1 MPSSTDPAGTIDQS
15 KLIELTTEI
24 VAAYVSHHSIRPS
37 DVPELI
43 RTVASSLQL
52 PGRPEAQAAPTPAV
66 PVRRSI
72 AKDHLVCLL
81 CGRKQKTLKR
91 HLMTAHGLTPTEY
104 REQFTLSAEYPMVA
118 PDYSTRRSEMA
129 KQLGLGRRR
138 EPEQPT
144 RGRKG
149 QVAAAAPPARRRGRS
164 RDLGDGR
171 SEG

>member
-1 MPSSTDPAGTIDQS
+1 MAGQNDNDALDQT
-15 KLIELTTEI
+15 KLIELTTAI
-24 VAAYVSHHSIRPS
+24 VSAYVAHHSIRPS

-52 PGRPEAQAAPTPAV
+52 PGRVETQAAPAPAV

-91 HLMTAHGLTPTEY
+91 HLMTAHGMSPSDY
-104 REQFTLSAEYPMVA
+104 RDQFGLNPDSPMVA

-138 EPEQPT
+138 EPEP
-144 RGRKG
+144 
-149 QVAAAAPPARRRGRS
+149 APPPPARRRGRRKEQS
-164 RDLGDGR
+164 DAA
-171 SEG
+171 

>member
-1 MPSSTDPAGTIDQS
+1 MPNSTDPAGTIDQS

-52 PGRPEAQAAPTPAV
+52 PGRAETPAAPAPAV

-72 AKDHLVCLL
+72 AKDHLVCLI

-91 HLMTAHGLTPTEY
+91 HLMTAHGLSPSEY
-104 REQFTLSAEYPMVA
+104 REQFGLSSEYPMVA

-138 EPEQPT
+138 ETE
-144 RGRKG
+144 RSRKG
-149 QVAAAAPPARRRGRS
+149 QAQGSGRGRGRGRG
-164 RDLGDGR
+164 RDQGEGGR
-171 SEG
+171 SDQG